1 MRWPAVDELGDVEQ
15 QLVRVFDSAAIV
27 PLALLAA
34 AAAGAV
40 HGLAPGHGKTLV
52 VAYLVGSRV
61 RRSHAAALAG
71 VVAAMHTASV
81 LALGLFWWLTV
92 DSGAVPI
99 EATTRWAQLIAAL
112 AVLAVGIAIT
122 RRRWRERRT
131 SHRHHHHRPSHA
143 APWSRAGLVGI
154 ASVGGMLPSPS
165 AFLVLISGF
174 LTGRAALAVAMVASF
189 GLGLAAT
196 VLAAG
201 LVTITGREWITRRKT
216 AYPRLQ
222 NALGHVPLI
231 AAGGVLAGGCLL
243 SIVAVS
249 GLLTA

>member
-1 MRWPAVDELGDVEQ
+1 MGDLGGLEQ
-15 QLVRVFDSAAIV
+15 QLIRVFDDAPVV

-34 AAAGAV
+34 AAIGAA

-52 VAYLVGSRV
+52 AGYLVGARA

-71 VVAAMHTASV
+71 LVAAMHTVSV

-112 AVLAVGIAIT
+112 AVLAVGTAIT

-131 SHRHHHHRPSHA
+131 SHHHHQPPHT

-154 ASVGGMLPSPS
+154 ASVGGLLPSPA
-165 AFLVLISGF
+165 AFLVLVSGL
-174 LTGRAALAVAMVASF
+174 LTGRAGFALAMVASF
-189 GLGLAAT
+189 GLGLAAI

-201 LVTITGREWITRRKT
+201 LVTITGRDWIIGRKT
-216 AYPRLQ
+216 AHPRLQ
-222 NALGHVPLI
+222 NVLGHVPLI

-249 GLLTA
+249 GLLAA